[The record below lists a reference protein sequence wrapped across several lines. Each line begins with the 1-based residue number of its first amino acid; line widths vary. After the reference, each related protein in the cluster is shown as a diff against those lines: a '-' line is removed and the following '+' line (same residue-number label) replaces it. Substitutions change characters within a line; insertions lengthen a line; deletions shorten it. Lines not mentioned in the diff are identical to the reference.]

1 MSDIKQCF
9 TSRFVGGVMMEAD
22 FSQLEVIGLAI
33 LSEDKQLRQDI
44 LDGKDMHCVSASWV
58 SGESYE
64 HIKERV
70 DAGDKKYIAM
80 RQAAKQPRFELQ
92 YGAGAP
98 TIAKNNGW
106 PLSKAQDYIKRYYE
120 RYPEVKGWQD
130 MVSAVVEGTA
140 KLTNETTPSGDIIK
154 RGYFKSITGRRYVFK
169 QFESKGTRF
178 DPKTKKRVPREP
190 SFSPTQLKNYPVQG
204 FATGDIVPEVLGRL
218 RRVLTE
224 NNLSDKV
231 LLVNTVHDS
240 VLFDVDV
247 KAIREMSY
255 SIDGIALFIKN
266 VMELAPQFMEE
277 RFGVKIDL
285 PLKVDVKY
293 GESWQET
300 K

>member
-1 MSDIKQCF
+1 
-9 TSRFVGGVMMEAD
+9 MMEAD
-22 FSQLEVIGLAI
+22 FSQLEEIGLAI

-92 YGAGAP
+92 YGAGAT

-106 PLSKAQDYIKRYYE
+106 PLSKAEDYIKRYYE
-120 RYPEVKGWQD
+120 RYPGVEKWQE
-130 MVSAVVEGTA
+130 MVRAMVNSTA
-140 KLTNETTPSGDIIK
+140 TITNEMSASGEPMAK
-154 RGYFKSITGRRYVFK
+154 GYFKSITGRRYVFK
-169 QFESKGTRF
+169 QYESKGTRF

-224 NNLSDKV
+224 AGLSDKV

-240 VLFDVDV
+240 VLFDVDK
-247 KAIREMSY
+247 KALEDNNIT
-255 SIDGIALFIKN
+255 IIGVCTFIKQT
-266 VMELAPQFMEE
+266 MEKAPKYMEE
-277 RFGVKIDL
+277 SFGVKIDL

-293 GESWQET
+293 GDSWQET

>member
-1 MSDIKQCF
+1 
-9 TSRFVGGVMMEAD
+9 MMEAD

-58 SGESYE
+58 SGKSYE
-64 HIKERV
+64 HVKRMV
-70 DAGDKKYIAM
+70 DSGDKYYVAM

-106 PLSKAQDYIKRYYE
+106 PLSKAEDYIKRYYE
-120 RYPEVKGWQD
+120 RYPGVEEWQK
-130 MVSAVVEGTA
+130 MVRALVNSTA
-140 KLTNETTPSGDIIK
+140 RLTNETTSTGDIIK
-154 RGYFKSITGRRYVFK
+154 RGYFESITGRRYVFK
-169 QFESKGTRF
+169 QYESKGTRF

-218 RRVLTE
+218 RRLLTKT
-224 NNLSDKV
+224 NLSDKV

-240 VLFDVDV
+240 VLFDVD
-247 KAIREMSY
+247 KK
-255 SIDGIALFIKN
+255 SIEEGDILTIEGLSTFIKGA
-266 VMELAPQFMEE
+266 MELAPQYMEG
-277 RFGVKIDL
+277 RFGVRIDL